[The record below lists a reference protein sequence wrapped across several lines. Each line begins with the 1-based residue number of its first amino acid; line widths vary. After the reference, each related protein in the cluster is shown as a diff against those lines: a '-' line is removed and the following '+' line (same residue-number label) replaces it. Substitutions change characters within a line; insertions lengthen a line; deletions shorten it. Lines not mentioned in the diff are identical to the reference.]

1 MCHNTTTMSD
11 VEPPKKN
18 YRWPWLVLAGVI
30 LGLILA
36 VGWVSL
42 AARKIAQEREGN
54 TPLPNSAPAR

>member
-1 MCHNTTTMSD
+1 MSD
-11 VEPPKKN
+11 LEPPKTK

-42 AARKIAQEREGN
+42 AARKIAVQREGS